1 MEIVI
6 LQNAES
12 IEHTRETREKKNT
25 WLFSGTGEQFGCVTR
40 GGGVGIQLWH
50 LGIEAGLTDLGQEDL
65 TI

>member
-1 MEIVI
+1 MNIPER
-6 LQNAES
+6 LGK
-12 IEHTRETREKKNT
+12 REM
-25 WLFSGTGEQFGCVTR
+25 WLFSGTGERFGCVTR

>member
-1 MEIVI
+1 M
-6 LQNAES
+6 
-12 IEHTRETREKKNT
+12 
-25 WLFSGTGEQFGCVTR
+25 WLFSGTGERFGCVTR